1 MVYIPLLPPGG
12 VRCACKPT
20 AESVSMLPLNCQ
32 RGNERHFRWGCSQT
46 AHEDDSHRLVRS
58 SLVQKFYSS
67 GIEVVVGTDYQ

>member
-1 MVYIPLLPPGG
+1 
-12 VRCACKPT
+12 
-20 AESVSMLPLNCQ
+20 MLPLNNQ
-32 RGNERHFRWGCSQT
+32 GVNERHFRWGCSQT